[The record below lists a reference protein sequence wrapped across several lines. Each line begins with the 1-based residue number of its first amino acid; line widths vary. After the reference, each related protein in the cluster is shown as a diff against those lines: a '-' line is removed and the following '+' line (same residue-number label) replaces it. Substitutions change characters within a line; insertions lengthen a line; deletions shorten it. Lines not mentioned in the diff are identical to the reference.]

1 MGRPRTPL
9 LDRERIGATA
19 LELID
24 EQGEFSVPQ
33 VARRLGVQ
41 TGSVYHHVDG
51 RAGVV
56 ELVRERVSAS
66 IDTATLGLRP
76 WDAAL
81 TAWARS
87 YRAAFAA
94 HPHAIPLL
102 MTSPVRAPKVLRQ
115 YEQAVRLL
123 LDTGFPLAEVMTV
136 ITALENL
143 VLGSALDLAAPE
155 TMWEPPAGLPG
166 DGETG
171 PGAGGDRH
179 GEGGRGVRTGT
190 GRVREPLPRPPGP
203 ARTTLRPART
213 FRPCSF
219 SRFPALTP
227 HPDRPP
233 IPARPALEDTLPG
246 PTRTIQPIRTTSSP
260 SGA

>member
-51 RAGVV
+51 RAGVI

-66 IDTATLGLRP
+66 IDTATLDLRP
-76 WDAAL
+76 WDRAL

-94 HPHAIPLL
+94 HPHTIPLL
-102 MTSPVRAPKVLRQ
+102 MTSPVRAPKVLAQ
-115 YEQAVRLL
+115 YEHAVRLL
-123 LDTGFPLAEVMTV
+123 LEVGFPVAQVMTV

-155 TMWEPPAGLPG
+155 TMWELPQ
-166 DGETG
+166 DSPETEKLAEALAATG
-171 PGAGGDRH
+171 PRRADAAFELALEAFVEHCRSHVGPPSGPSTDSSPSAPSGAGAPSSNPSGN
-179 GEGGRGVRTGT
+179 
-190 GRVREPLPRPPGP
+190 P
-203 ARTTLRPART
+203 
-213 FRPCSF
+213 
-219 SRFPALTP
+219 
-227 HPDRPP
+227 
-233 IPARPALEDTLPG
+233 
-246 PTRTIQPIRTTSSP
+246 SSP
-260 SGA
+260 SGDPSSPSGV